1 MHFTALNAPYKA
13 RPVLVK
19 TEISLPDW
27 LVARGWPSH
36 LPDDADAMAL
46 ALDLARENIAHG
58 GGPFGALVREEPSGR
73 IVSVGVNRVT
83 ASRNPVLHAEVV
95 AIALAGREHWGPGE
109 ATLFTTCEPCIMCL
123 GAAHWSG
130 IRRIVYAASRDDAE
144 AIGFS
149 EGAGCTE
156 LQAQMFARGVT
167 FERDVL
173 REEGVA
179 VLTAYV
185 AHGGVIYGPGNGR

>member
-1 MHFTALNAPYKA
+1 M
-13 RPVLVK
+13 K

-27 LVARGWPSH
+27 LVARGWPGH
-36 LPDDADAMAL
+36 LPDDAAAMAL
-46 ALDLARENIAHG
+46 ALELARENIAHG
-58 GGPFGALVREEPSGR
+58 GGPFGALVREEPTGR

-109 ATLFTTCEPCIMCL
+109 ATLFTSCEPCIMCL
-123 GAAHWSG
+123 GATHWSG

-179 VLTAYV
+179 VLRAY
-185 AHGGVIYGPGNGR
+185 ASGGGIIYGPGKGGP